1 MKDLSKFTFFKDRD
15 VHYNIDSL
23 TKLLNRDMVCS
34 YISYLIDEKI
44 PFSVAISDIDNFKNI
59 NDNYGHMTGDKALE
73 IFAKTLEESVQNGVV
88 GRFGGDE
95 FITVLEGVTEYN
107 DIWEVFHKLNED
119 VSKIIL
125 PIDELTMT
133 VTTGIS
139 RYPIDG
145 KTVDSVLETADK
157 ALYRGKMKG
166 RNCFIIYLKSKH
178 AKIFIKR
185 SAESVLSS
193 PQLINNSFDI
203 VLNDKSIDKKI
214 DELLKFLSNT
224 FMFDHIAIQSDKIVK
239 SVVYSLSPVKTFDYV
254 DNSIYINQMDSN
266 NIVYVNNRSTLLR
279 IGAKDLHKA
288 LHDLNVTSCFATK
301 ISCKDKNYGILRVD
315 MCNSGRVWQKLEM
328 DILIIVARLIGMNL
342 YKEDKDLNNL

>member
-1 MKDLSKFTFFKDRD
+1 MKNLERFEFFKGRD
-15 VHYNIDSL
+15 IQYNIDSL

-34 YISYLIDEKI
+34 YIDYLIKNKI
-44 PFSVAISDIDNFKNI
+44 PFSAAITDIDNFKNI

-73 IFAKTLEESVQNGVV
+73 IFAKTLEESVENGVV

-95 FITVLEGVTEYN
+95 FITVLEGVNEYN
-107 DIWEVFHKLNED
+107 DIWEVFHKLNSN
-119 VSKIIL
+119 VSNIVL
-125 PIDELTMT
+125 PIEELTMT

-193 PQLINNSFDI
+193 PQLINKCFDL
-203 VLNDKSIDKKI
+203 VLKDIPIKNKI
-214 DELLKFLSNT
+214 DEILNFLSNT
-224 FMFDHIAIQSDKIVK
+224 FMFDHIALQSDKINA
-239 SVVYSLSPVKTFDYV
+239 SRIYDLSPIKEFAYIPND
-254 DNSIYINQMDSN
+254 IYIKQMDSN
-266 NIVYVNNRSTLLR
+266 NLVFVNDRNTLLR

-288 LHDLNVTSCFATK
+288 LYDLNVKSCFATK
-301 ISCKDKNYGILRVD
+301 ICCKEKDYGILRVD

-328 DILIIVARLIGMNL
+328 DILILVARLIGMNL